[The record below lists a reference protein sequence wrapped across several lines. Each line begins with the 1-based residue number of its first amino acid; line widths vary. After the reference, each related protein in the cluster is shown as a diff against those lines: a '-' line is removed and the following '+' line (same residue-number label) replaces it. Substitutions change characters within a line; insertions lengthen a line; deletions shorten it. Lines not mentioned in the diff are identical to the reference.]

1 MISPDVVMMLVVVI
15 MFTANSFTSFIYE
28 QVIVMAK
35 VACRNLAQK
44 D

>member
-28 QVIVMAK
+28 RVIVKAR